1 MKYALFDI
9 FEKKNGKIFNCL
21 LLQIIG
27 VALRVKFLICF
38 RMTFPEVLNLN
49 HLIDEYSASPDTG
62 QTEET
67 TEINGPSKD
76 DDG

>member
-1 MKYALFDI
+1 MLS
-9 FEKKNGKIFNCL
+9 ES
-21 LLQIIG
+21 
-27 VALRVKFLICF
+27 LICF

-62 QTEET
+62 QMEET